1 VPATLV
7 DGKRIAAELRAET
20 AKEIEALGGARPCL
34 AAVLVG
40 EDPGSQIYVR
50 NKRAACAEVGMESRL
65 VQLPAET
72 SEAQILEIVAAL
84 NADPGVTGILVQ
96 TPLPRAVDPARV
108 AEAVAPRKDVDGFHP
123 ENVGRLVANRPG
135 LYPCTPVGC
144 LEILDRY
151 NVRLEGAHAVV
162 IGRSEIVGKPVAL
175 LLLHR
180 HATVT
185 LCHSRT
191 RDLPGHVRQA
201 DVVVAALGKAGF
213 VRGEWIKPGAV
224 VIDVGINRVPGSRKI
239 LGDVEFAA
247 ACERASLITPVP
259 GGVGL
264 LTIAMLLRNT
274 LRAFQLQQ
282 SAAR

>member
-1 VPATLV
+1 MAATVV
-7 DGKRIAAELRAET
+7 DGKRISADLRAEI
-20 AKEIEALGGARPCL
+20 AKEVETLGGARPCL

-40 EDPGSQIYVR
+40 EDPASQIYVR

-65 VQLPAET
+65 IQLPT
-72 SEAQILEIVAAL
+72 DTTEAQLLYVVAGL
-84 NADPGVTGILVQ
+84 NADATVNGILVQ
-96 TPLPRAVDPARV
+96 SPLPRAIDPARI
-108 AEAVAPRKDVDGFHP
+108 ALAVAPRKDVDGLHP

-135 LYPCTPVGC
+135 LYPGTPVGC

-151 NVRLEGAHAVV
+151 SVRLEGAHAVV

-180 HATVT
+180 NATVT
-185 LCHSRT
+185 VCHSRT

-201 DVVVAALGKAGF
+201 DVVIAALGKPGF
-213 VRGEWIKPGAV
+213 VRGDWIKPGAV
-224 VIDVGINRVPGSRKI
+224 VVDVGINRVPNSRKI
-239 LGDVEFAA
+239 VGDVEFAA

-264 LTIAMLLRNT
+264 LTIAMVLRST

-282 SAAR
+282 SAMR

>member
-1 VPATLV
+1 MAATVV
-7 DGKRIAAELRAET
+7 DGKRIAAELRAEI
-20 AKEIEALGGARPCL
+20 AKEVETLGGARPCL

-40 EDPGSQIYVR
+40 EDPASQIYVR
-50 NKRAACAEVGMESRL
+50 SKRTACAEVGMESRL
-65 VQLPAET
+65 IQLPADVE
-72 SEAQILEIVAAL
+72 EARLLDVVAEL

-96 TPLPRAVDPARV
+96 TPLPRAIDPAHV
-108 AEAVAPRKDVDGFHP
+108 AQAVAPRKDVDGLHP
-123 ENVGRLVANRPG
+123 ESAGRLMANRPG

-151 NVRLEGAHAVV
+151 GVRLEGAHAVV

-180 HATVT
+180 NATVT

-201 DVVVAALGKAGF
+201 DVVVAALGKPAF
-213 VRGEWIKPGAV
+213 VRGDWIKPGAAV
-224 VIDVGINRVPGSRKI
+224 VDVGINRVPNSKKI
-239 LGDVEFAA
+239 VGDVEFAA

-264 LTIAMLLRNT
+264 LTIAMVLRNT

-282 SAAR
+282 SGTR

>member
-1 VPATLV
+1 MAATVV

-20 AKEIEALGGARPCL
+20 AKEVEALAGVRPCL

-50 NKRAACAEVGMESRL
+50 SKRAACAEVGMESRL

-72 SEAQILEIVAAL
+72 SEAQILEVVAGL
-84 NADPGVTGILVQ
+84 NADPAVTGILVQ
-96 TPLPRAVDPARV
+96 TPLPRAVDPSRV
-108 AEAVAPRKDVDGFHP
+108 AEALAPRKDVDGVHP

-151 NVRLEGAHAVV
+151 GVRLEGAHAVV
-162 IGRSEIVGKPVAL
+162 IGRSEIVGKPLGL

-185 LCHSRT
+185 MCHSRT
-191 RDLPGHVRQA
+191 RDLPEHVRRA
-201 DVVVAALGKAGF
+201 DVVVAALGKPGF
-213 VRGEWIKPGAV
+213 VRGDWIKPGAV
-224 VIDVGINRVPGSRKI
+224 VVDVGINRVPGSRKI
-239 LGDVEFAA
+239 LGDVDFAGA
-247 ACERASLITPVP
+247 SERASLITPVP

-264 LTIAMLLRNT
+264 LTIAMVLRNT

>member
-247 ACERASLITPVP
+247 A
-259 GGVGL
+259 
-264 LTIAMLLRNT
+264 
-274 LRAFQLQQ
+274 
-282 SAAR
+282 